1 MIVGTLLVV
10 AMLVV
15 LVQNTDDVPFEFLWF
30 DVDLPL
36 GVLLLVAGLI
46 TLAAG
51 ELIGVLWRRRRRR
64 VRTMRQ
70 ELDDLRRR
78 QAGDR
83 AGS

>member
-30 DVDLPL
+30 DVDLSL